1 MIEQTEAERQAI
13 EKADAE
19 KAAAEKR
26 TAEADARF
34 NAMLRRNHA
43 PEPEPPSE
51 DRQRVK
57 AVLREGAEAGDK
69 RARATL
75 RAMEIE
81 DGERKPPAR
90 ADGGE
95 GGGGSGQWDPFR
107 PMTLT
112 EQARQALLD
121 KRYGKRHTENHK
133 LPRGNR

>member
-1 MIEQTEAERQAI
+1 MIEQTEAERLAI

-19 KAAAEKR
+19 KER

-34 NAMLRRNHA
+34 NAMLRRDHA

-51 DRQRVK
+51 ERQRVK
-57 AVLREGAEAGDK
+57 AVLREEAEAGDK
-69 RARATL
+69 QARATL
-75 RAMEIE
+75 RAMEIA

-95 GGGGSGQWDPFR
+95 GGGGDSRQWDPFR
-107 PMTLT
+107 PMTFT

-133 LPRGNR
+133 LPRGDK